1 LAYRSQSPEEPG
13 ILASGCIDFS
23 AFPQNLVI
31 DKAKIVLVL
40 FKICRRSDKDVNRH
54 RESEQPLMEILSC
67 PPTVDAFG
75 HYYQYVKVT
84 VRPHV
89 PSGSRAE

>member
-1 LAYRSQSPEEPG
+1 
-13 ILASGCIDFS
+13 
-23 AFPQNLVI
+23 VI

-75 HYYQYVKVT
+75 HDY
-84 VRPHV
+84 
-89 PSGSRAE
+89 